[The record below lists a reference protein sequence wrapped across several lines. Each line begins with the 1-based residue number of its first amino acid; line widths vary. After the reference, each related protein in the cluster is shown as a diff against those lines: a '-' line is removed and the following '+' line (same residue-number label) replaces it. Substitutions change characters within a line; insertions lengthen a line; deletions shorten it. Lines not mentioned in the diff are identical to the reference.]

1 VVGVELARDADVV
14 GEEAAPGD
22 GEALAV
28 ETVVAVDE
36 PDPDGGG
43 GTNPPPPPPLLLLA
57 WEFPPPPVWPIP
69 IPRRIATNTATPS
82 CHVCHERRSLIPR
95 LPDCSQ
101 DGSIPARVKHPPVN
115 NRWPVRELTCV
126 RFWCCG

>member
-1 VVGVELARDADVV
+1 VVGVELARDVDVV
-14 GEEAAPGD
+14 GDKAAP
-22 GEALAV
+22 E
-28 ETVVAVDE
+28 
-36 PDPDGGG
+36 GGG
-43 GTNPPPPPPLLLLA
+43 GTNPPPPLLA

-82 CHVCHERRSLIPR
+82 CHVCHDRRSLMPR